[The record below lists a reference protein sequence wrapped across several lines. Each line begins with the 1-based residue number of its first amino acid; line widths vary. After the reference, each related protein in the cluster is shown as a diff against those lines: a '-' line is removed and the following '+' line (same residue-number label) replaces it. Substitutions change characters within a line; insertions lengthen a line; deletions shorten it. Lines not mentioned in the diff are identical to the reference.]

1 MIHLSFAIL
10 FSASI
15 ALIFKFSENRGF
27 NRYVVTSAN
36 YSAASLV
43 SLIIILSSK
52 LELPFVSF
60 PVGWEDVA
68 ALFPPAGSLL
78 LERASLTW
86 GAVVGIPAGLFFFLS
101 FIFYQKGINENGA
114 GLAGAFAKIGILV
127 PMSFS
132 IVIWNEIPTA
142 IQGAGIFLSVLSILL
157 VNVSFENFGAGRLRL
172 TLLALFLFSG
182 LAEFSNKVFQEY
194 GMIDH
199 KPVFLFFVFF
209 TAFVISLLFLLG
221 RGVKP
226 SLGAIV
232 TGLLVGLPNL
242 FCSYFLILSLD
253 RIKASVVFP
262 AYTAATIVLISM
274 GGYFIFGERLERKE
288 RVSIALTIVA
298 LVLINL

>member
-1 MIHLSFAIL
+1 MLYLSFAIL

-15 ALIFKFSENRGF
+15 ALIFKFSENRSYD
-27 NRYVVTSAN
+27 RYVVTSAN
-36 YSAASLV
+36 YLTASLV
-43 SLIIILSSK
+43 SLIIILQGD

-60 PVGWEDVA
+60 GVGWRDLA
-68 ALFPPAGSLL
+68 ALFPPGGDFSLA
-78 LERASLTW
+78 RTSLAW
-86 GAVVGIPAGLFFFLS
+86 GAAVGIPAGLFFFLS

-142 IQGAGIFLSVLSILL
+142 IQGVGIFLSVLSILL
-157 VNVSFENFGAGRLRL
+157 VNVSMENLGIDQLRP
-172 TLLALFLFSG
+172 TLLVLFLFSG

-194 GMIDH
+194 GMVDH

-209 TAFVISLLFLLG
+209 TAFVISVLFLLW

-226 SLGAIV
+226 SLPAV
-232 TGLLVGLPNL
+232 ATGLVVGFPNL
-242 FCSYFLILSLD
+242 FCSYFLILALD
-253 RIKASVVFP
+253 QIKASVVFP
-262 AYTAATIVLISM
+262 AYTAATIVLISL
-274 GGYFIFGERLERKE
+274 GGYLIFGERLEVKE
-288 RVSIALTIVA
+288 RVSIGLTVAA